1 MGRPGTCVENT
12 LVILVMYALIT
23 ETRRPSINVYV
34 DQLPKISTIYA
45 LPKLAIQSNNDAFA
59 NKALLKKFNKE

>member
-1 MGRPGTCVENT
+1 MGRPLTCVENT

-34 DQLPKISTIYA
+34 DQLPKMSTIYA

-59 NKALLKKFNKE
+59 NKALFKNFNKE